1 MTKRG
6 CPANAGID
14 LPWVFEA
21 MASCCLPCPRKATA
35 QAILGGKV
43 RHLTFVNGNC
53 WNQIVW

>member
-1 MTKRG
+1 
-6 CPANAGID
+6 
-14 LPWVFEA
+14 VFEA